1 MGFHLIPNL
10 AVILFPKQTV
20 IPGFQQTVI
29 PSFKQT
35 VMPSF
40 KQTVIPGSTRDPPL
54 LVPYL
59 SEEEKMGAGFRRDD
73 GALFLDLFALI

>member
-1 MGFHLIPNL
+1 
-10 AVILFPKQTV
+10 
-20 IPGFQQTVI
+20 
-29 PSFKQT
+29 
-35 VMPSF
+35 MPSF

>member
-1 MGFHLIPNL
+1 VSVADSEQLSNYGIPLIQNL

-20 IPGFQQTVI
+20 IPGF
-29 PSFKQT
+29 
-35 VMPSF
+35 

-54 LVPYL
+54 VVPYL
-59 SEEEKMGAGFRRDD
+59 SEEEKMGPGFRRDD